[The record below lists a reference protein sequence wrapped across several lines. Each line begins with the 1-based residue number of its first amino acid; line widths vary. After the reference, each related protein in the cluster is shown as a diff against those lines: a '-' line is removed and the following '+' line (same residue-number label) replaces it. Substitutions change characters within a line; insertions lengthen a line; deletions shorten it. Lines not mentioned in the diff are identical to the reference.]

1 MAQDPRLRAALENAD
16 RETADAVSS
25 LRAMTAS
32 IKREHEQFKKERDK
46 RREER
51 AKEAREGTL
60 GRDMQRLQTR
70 VDRRETT
77 WEDVVEGR
85 DNDPSAVIARDHA
98 RRNIEEL
105 ATRLQA
111 DPEFVEEQDEVRR
124 ADERARAERG
134 EA

>member
-1 MAQDPRLRAALENAD
+1 MAQDPRLRAALENAN

-51 AKEAREGTL
+51 AKQAREGTL

-70 VDRRETT
+70 VDRHETT

-85 DNDPSAVIARDHA
+85 DNDPSALVARDHA
-98 RRNIEEL
+98 RRNLEEL
-105 ATRLQA
+105 ASRLQA
-111 DPEFVEEQDEVRR
+111 DPEFVQERDELRR
-124 ADERARAERG
+124 ADERTRAERG
-134 EA
+134 DA